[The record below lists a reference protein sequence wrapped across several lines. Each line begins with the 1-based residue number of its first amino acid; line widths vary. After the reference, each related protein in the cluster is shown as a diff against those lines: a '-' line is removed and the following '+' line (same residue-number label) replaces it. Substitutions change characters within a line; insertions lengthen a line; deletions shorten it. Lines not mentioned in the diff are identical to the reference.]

1 MNRHRSM
8 AFYVECL
15 LLTVFLLALTAVLA
29 QLFSAARAQALEA
42 RRLTDAQ
49 RLAQNV
55 REEFYAAENEAEFL
69 RLAGLEAADDSGG
82 QVERTGPSGES
93 YRLDLE
99 LTEQPQTAGRTVTLH
114 VEVFDSN
121 GAAVCGLD
129 FVRYWPN

>member
-15 LLTVFLLALTAVLA
+15 LLTVLLLALTAVLA

-55 REEFYAAENEAEFL
+55 SEEFYAAENEAEFL
-69 RLAGLEAADDSGG
+69 RLAGLETADDLGG
-82 QVERTGPSGES
+82 QVERTGPSGGS

>member
-69 RLAGLEAADDSGG
+69 RLAGLETADDLGG
-82 QVERTGPSGES
+82 QVERTGPGGES
-93 YRLDLE
+93 YHLSME
-99 LTEQPQTAGRTVTLH
+99 LTEQPQTAGRTVTLRL
-114 VEVFDSN
+114 
-121 GAAVCGLD
+121 AVRTTAGEELCSFD
-129 FVRYWPN
+129 FVRYWPD

>member
-55 REEFYAAENEAEFL
+55 SEEFYAAENEEEFL
-69 RLAGLEAADDSGG
+69 RLAGLETADDSGG
-82 QVERTGPSGES
+82 QVERTGPSGET
-93 YRLDLE
+93 YRLSME
-99 LTEQPQTAGRTVTLH
+99 LTERPHTAGRTVTLH
-114 VEVFDSN
+114 LAVR
-121 GAAVCGLD
+121 AAGGGELCD
-129 FVRYWPN
+129 FEFVRYWPD

>member
-55 REEFYAAENEAEFL
+55 SEEFYAAENEAEFL
-69 RLAGLEAADDSGG
+69 RLAGLETAEDFGG

>member
-55 REEFYAAENEAEFL
+55 SEEFYAAENEAEFL
-69 RLAGLEAADDSGG
+69 RLAGLETADDSGG

-114 VEVFDSN
+114 VEVFASN

-129 FVRYWPN
+129 FVHYWPN

>member
-42 RRLTDAQ
+42 RRLTDTQ

-55 REEFYAAENEAEFL
+55 SEEFYAAENEAEFL
-69 RLAGLEAADDSGG
+69 RLASLETADDFGG

-93 YRLDLE
+93 YCLDLE